1 MFGRAWERHN
11 LDVSRDVSKR
21 RRPFVQEHRKP
32 TFNWM
37 PECLSTRH
45 ASTPH
50 VAGDV
55 CVHEVRVRPARFD
68 LRVNIDPR
76 LVFFRRMK
84 RKHLRTGYP
93 GSVSIYSNL
102 SCAVFTTP
110 KSFYNLYFIYYL
122 LFCRVFQLMKRR
134 EKISQSSR
142 TNFLSSFEV
151 ELQTHSFHQRFLHE
165 IRVKNSS

>member
-1 MFGRAWERHN
+1 MHLVKHCFN
-11 LDVSRDVSKR
+11 SKR
-21 RRPFVQEHRKP
+21 NKNLGYKGVNRFFITQKGTTYICRLSYSNGARRRQTKRKKK
-32 TFNWM
+32 
-37 PECLSTRH
+37 
-45 ASTPH
+45 
-50 VAGDV
+50 
-55 CVHEVRVRPARFD
+55 
-68 LRVNIDPR
+68 
-76 LVFFRRMK
+76 RMK

>member
-1 MFGRAWERHN
+1 MHLVNHCFN
-11 LDVSRDVSKR
+11 SKR
-21 RRPFVQEHRKP
+21 NKNLGYKGV
-32 TFNWM
+32 N
-37 PECLSTRH
+37 
-45 ASTPH
+45 
-50 VAGDV
+50 
-55 CVHEVRVRPARFD
+55 RFFITQKGTTYIMYAK
-68 LRVNIDPR
+68 LFEWRETTTNQKKKK
-76 LVFFRRMK
+76 RMK

-165 IRVKNSS
+165 IRMKNSS